1 MKRAWWQVDNNFW
14 NEIVPVNM
22 HFICEGLNVEN
33 TRRGCPRMLAG
44 APGRGVKGG
53 NVHPWQREG
62 HVPIYK
68 FSVKLKAGPKMR
80 RKLFQ
85 VKNELSKV
93 RIKCPKSKKK
103 CSKLK
108 WSIVPSYEICLKL
121 KMCRKMKWKVCEVEN
136 ELPQGKMKC
145 FQS

>member
-1 MKRAWWQVDNNFW
+1 MWRPKRWKYPKGVPPHACGGAWKGG
-14 NEIVPVNM
+14 E
-22 HFICEGLNVEN
+22 
-33 TRRGCPRMLAG
+33 
-44 APGRGVKGG
+44 GG

-68 FSVKLKAGPKMR
+68 FSVKLKAGPKIR

-85 VKNELSKV
+85 VKNKLFEV
-93 RIKCPKSKKK
+93 RKKCPKSKKK

-108 WSIVPSYEICLKL
+108 WSVPSYEICLKL
-121 KMCRKMKWKVCEVEN
+121 KMCRKMKWKVSEVEN
-136 ELPQGKMKC
+136 ELSQGEMKC